1 MEETAM
7 RTIVL
12 AAAACVVLASAHV
25 SARAD
30 GAWCAR
36 DSLGCTNCGFQSY
49 AQCRAYLAGIGGSCD
64 RNTAQVASAD
74 ARARKPRSN

>member
-1 MEETAM
+1 M

-12 AAAACVVLASAHV
+12 AAAACFVLASAHV

-30 GAWCAR
+30 GPWCAR
-36 DSLGCTNCGFQSY
+36 DSFQTR
-49 AQCRAYLAGIGGSCD
+49 AQCVAYLAGVGGSCD

>member
-1 MEETAM
+1 M

-12 AAAACVVLASAHV
+12 AADACFVLASAHV

-30 GAWCAR
+30 GPWCAR
-36 DSLGCTNCGFQSY
+36 NSLGCTNCGFQTR
-49 AQCRAYLAGIGGSCD
+49 AQCVAYLAGVGGSCD